1 MSIQGMGKIDIS
13 ESPYGSWMGLPS
25 GTPPPPNLAPPQP
38 PIVTADG
45 YRSIRDAS
53 NIASEYTLI
62 FPSLP
67 SVSNSDMPSG
77 GLRSFSNIN
86 GGISTVRQIPIG
98 RAQAQPRV
106 NVANLCR

>member
-53 NIASEYTLI
+53 NIASEYTL
-62 FPSLP
+62 FSSLP
-67 SVSNSDMPSG
+67 FPQSLIQICPLVVFVHSLISMEESLQSDRFQ
-77 GLRSFSNIN
+77 LEELKL
-86 GGISTVRQIPIG
+86 
-98 RAQAQPRV
+98 
-106 NVANLCR
+106 NLESM